1 VQGSDAPVSLQVFEG
16 EMVGIAGLVG
26 SGRSELL
33 HAIYGSHRALAGA
46 MRIAGKA
53 ARVGSPSNALRSGVS
68 LLPESRKDQGLLM
81 RRSTGE
87 NITLPYLGELAR
99 AGVIRR
105 RDEKRRASEV
115 TRSVALDDTRL
126 ESAVST
132 LSGGNQQKAL
142 FARCLVR
149 RPKVLLADEPTR
161 GVDIGAKDSIYELL
175 HELVASG
182 MAILFVSSD
191 IDEILALSDR
201 VLVMRMGR
209 IAAELTGGQINEDQI
224 MRSAFAGASHP
235 EAGDTA

>member
-1 VQGSDAPVSLQVFEG
+1 MRV
-16 EMVGIAGLVG
+16 
-26 SGRSELL
+26 
-33 HAIYGSHRALAGA
+33 AGA
-46 MRIAGKA
+46 E
-53 ARVGSPSNALRSGVS
+53 ARVGSPNDSLRSGVS

-99 AGVIRR
+99 GGVIRR
-105 RDEKRRASEV
+105 REEKRRACEV
-115 TRSVALDDTRL
+115 SRTVALDDTRL
-126 ESAVST
+126 GSTVST

-142 FARCLVR
+142 FARCLVK

-201 VLVMRMGR
+201 VLVMRTGQ
-209 IAAELTGGQINEDQI
+209 IAAELTGDEINEDRI
-224 MRSAFAGASHP
+224 MRSAFAGASTFTLG
-235 EAGDTA
+235 ATA